1 MKVNNSQIAVKGAFW
16 FFSSSSIQNGILL
29 ILSIVLARL
38 LTPADFG
45 VVMVVLAIQVILQVF
60 SEFGVS
66 IAIVQRKDINDTVI
80 DSAFSC
86 VVFFTMF
93 VSLLIFFLAPF
104 LASFYNTEQLL
115 GLMRWSAVTYV
126 FIGLSSLQT
135 CLLQRSLK
143 FKQISFINVCNHL
156 VYGFVTVIFAVKHY
170 GPHSII
176 FGKIVASVLSLII
189 GYQFTRYLPKSFG
202 SFLEAKQLLAFGI
215 WVSVGRVLA
224 TSSARFDTFFIG
236 KILDMS
242 SVGAFNL
249 AHRMVTFF
257 PALLNGVYD
266 KVLFPIYSRSQD
278 NKAKI
283 EDNFWESLMITSLVS
298 LPFPILVIIFADFI
312 VLLFFGQK
320 WSNITVLVRLMSIY
334 SIFITCGGGIISSLV
349 FSSGKPH
356 IKTVLNLFRV
366 VVMPAFICFGSMW
379 HLTGVALSFGLYGF
393 VDRLFGQLLV
403 THYYSFSIYKF
414 IKISGVVFFVNSI
427 PSALVFFLYHII
439 GVHHSLNWRVA
450 VVAFLIIV
458 WFALYYLVLKIVL
471 PSRLSKIVFLLKSIC
486 KR

>member
-45 VVMVVLAIQVILQVF
+45 VVMVVLAIQVILHGF

-224 TSSARFDTFFIG
+224 TSSARFDTFFI
-236 KILDMS
+236 
-242 SVGAFNL
+242 
-249 AHRMVTFF
+249 
-257 PALLNGVYD
+257 
-266 KVLFPIYSRSQD
+266 
-278 NKAKI
+278 
-283 EDNFWESLMITSLVS
+283 
-298 LPFPILVIIFADFI
+298 
-312 VLLFFGQK
+312 
-320 WSNITVLVRLMSIY
+320 
-334 SIFITCGGGIISSLV
+334 
-349 FSSGKPH
+349 
-356 IKTVLNLFRV
+356 
-366 VVMPAFICFGSMW
+366 
-379 HLTGVALSFGLYGF
+379 
-393 VDRLFGQLLV
+393 
-403 THYYSFSIYKF
+403 
-414 IKISGVVFFVNSI
+414 
-427 PSALVFFLYHII
+427 
-439 GVHHSLNWRVA
+439 
-450 VVAFLIIV
+450 
-458 WFALYYLVLKIVL
+458 
-471 PSRLSKIVFLLKSIC
+471 
-486 KR
+486 